1 MINISFKYTN
11 SKFVSLSIN
20 GHADNLICA
29 GVSSIFVGGMNCL
42 DTKNYDISIV
52 EGNSY
57 CKVKQDISEHDKIV
71 LDTIY
76 IQLETIAQTYKK
88 EVKLIKEN

>member
-1 MINISFKYTN
+1 MINITFKYIN
-11 SKFVSLSIN
+11 SKFSSLTII
-20 GHADNLICA
+20 GHSSNLVCA

-42 DTKNYDISIV
+42 ETKNYDISIV

-57 CKVKQDISEHDKIV
+57 CKTKKDISDHDNIV

-88 EVKLIKEN
+88 EVKLIKEK